1 MGKEKG
7 IPIHAPLK
15 ENDDTGLIF
24 VLWPASKLEVHKA
37 LGLPSMAHLNPPVQQ
52 GATTEQSVSNLY
64 AWLDNMSTGLGLAH
78 SIAVASSNNRIP
90 GVFDHVS
97 KAEEQRFLN

>member
-7 IPIHAPLK
+7 IPIHAPLE

-52 GATTEQSVSNLY
+52 GKK
-64 AWLDNMSTGLGLAH
+64 D
-78 SIAVASSNNRIP
+78 
-90 GVFDHVS
+90 
-97 KAEEQRFLN
+97 